1 MRNLRAP
8 KSEFLSEKAMSPDP
22 LASRR
27 ALARGTFLAIL
38 FALAAASVAPAQ
50 IIDPVKW
57 SLALEPAA
65 AAPGSKIVGKLTATV
80 DDGWHLY
87 ASTTP
92 QGKPIA
98 LQLDLAANPAIAS
111 WEAFQPEPARQ
122 FDELFGVESQ
132 WYEHGAEFRIEIQ
145 LSEAASGQIPIE
157 AKLRYGACDAKTC
170 LPPTRRS
177 ATATLTAAPGESA
190 ALPPRPAGYE
200 AMQLFAAPPPPA
212 ETVAEAAA
220 AMPSQ
225 PPAGQTAAADQG
237 LFQFAAVAFGFG
249 LLAIFT
255 PCVFP
260 MIPIT
265 MSYFVSTQSG
275 EKKAS
280 LVQATTFV
288 VGVIGLFTG
297 LGALVSVV
305 LGPFGMQ
312 QLGSNV
318 WVNLFIA
325 VVFFAFGASLLGA
338 FEITVPS
345 GALTKLNSFT
355 QGSGLL
361 PTLMMGLVFALA
373 SFACT
378 GPFVGALLAG
388 SVSGGGMA
396 WPVFG
401 MLMFSTGLALPFF
414 FLALFPAYLNRLP
427 RAGGWMTRV
436 KIAMAFPIIA
446 AAFKYLSNV
455 DQMYHWELLS
465 RDRFLAV
472 WIGLFALDGLYLL
485 GLLRLE
491 DEPADKVG
499 LGRLAVGAAS
509 LIFAVSLLPGM
520 FGGHLGELE
529 AYIPASS
536 QGYGFASG
544 DGAKKAAWIKDDYP
558 AALEQARE
566 QGRPLLISFTGYSCT
581 NCKWMKANMFPK
593 PRIAAA
599 LDRLVL
605 LELYTDD
612 PNEAV
617 SEANQKLQQE
627 RFQSVAVPFYALV
640 DADGRTISTFPGR
653 TRDVDEFEQFLQSA
667 KPMLSEARAGR

>member
-1 MRNLRAP
+1 
-8 KSEFLSEKAMSPDP
+8 MSPDP
-22 LASRR
+22 SSGRELSARR
-27 ALARGTFLAIL
+27 LIALS
-38 FALAAASVAPAQ
+38 ALLLWAASGASAQ
-50 IIDPVKW
+50 VIDPVKW
-57 SLALEPAA
+57 SLEVEPRQ
-65 AAPGSKIVGKLTATV
+65 AAPGARVVAKLKAAV

-98 LQLDLAANPAIAS
+98 LQLDVTAHPAIAS
-111 WEAFQPEPARQ
+111 WEAFQPTPARAY
-122 FDELFGVESQ
+122 DELFGVESQ

-145 LSEAASGQIPIE
+145 LADGASGEIPIE
-157 AKLRYGACDAKTC
+157 AKVRYGACDDKTC

-177 ATATLTAAPGESA
+177 ATATLTATPGAAAAPPA
-190 ALPPRPAGYE
+190 RPDGYE
-200 AMQLFAAPPPPA
+200 PVQLFAAAPPPA
-212 ETVAEAAA
+212 ESVAEAAA
-220 AMPSQ
+220 RMPSQ
-225 PPAGQTAAADQG
+225 AAGERAASSAPTDQG

-275 EKKAS
+275 ETKAS

-288 VGVIGLFTG
+288 LGVIGLFTG

-318 WVNLFIA
+318 WANLFIA
-325 VVFFAFGASLLGA
+325 AIFFAFGASLLGA
-338 FEITVPS
+338 FEITIPS
-345 GALTKLNSFT
+345 GALTKLNYFT

-396 WPVFG
+396 WPIFG

-414 FLALFPAYLNRLP
+414 FLALFPAYLKRLP

-455 DQMYHWELLS
+455 DQMYGWELLS

-509 LIFAVSLLPGM
+509 LVFAISLLPGM

-529 AYIPASS
+529 AYVPASD
-536 QGYGFASG
+536 QGYAIAGG
-544 DGAKKAAWIKDDYP
+544 GAAAKIAWLKDDYP
-558 AALEQARE
+558 GALEQARR

-593 PRIAAA
+593 PEIAAE
-599 LDRLVL
+599 LERLVL
-605 LELYTDD
+605 VELYTDD
-612 PNEAV
+612 PDEAV
-617 SEANQKLQQE
+617 SEAHQKLQQQQ
-627 RFQSVAVPFYALV
+627 FQSVAIPFYALV
-640 DADGRTISTFPGR
+640 DGDGRTISTFPGR
-653 TRDVDEFEQFLQSA
+653 TRDVELFRNFLQSA
-667 KPMLSEARAGR
+667 TATLSEARPGR